1 MNLARPR
8 PLFAFSCASLL
19 ALGALTRDAAA
30 ANANAKSPSP
40 EPENER
46 VGFFESLLPMSF
58 QKRPAVRY
66 NVYTEMTPE
75 GRRRAEAAPA
85 DATLYYTAPAGTL
98 AQVGWQPAAGEK
110 APPWEQLQKS
120 MEEAL
125 AGNGFLPVNDAHPRP
140 DLLIVFNY
148 GSHGTDIAT
157 LAINPPDAEVDA
169 NLPVFPP
176 PVGASE
182 LVSWIFKDPKATEDV
197 LERARFIGGNRVA
210 NALYTALREEANNA
224 RMNATVNRTPGIGIQ
239 LPVSP
244 DFSSPFQILLNTSDP
259 ATRNAVEL
267 AFHTCYFVT
276 ATAYD
281 FAGVEK
287 KQKIPLWQTRMTIEA
302 QGVELREVLR
312 PLIANG
318 GPFLGRETPEAVT
331 VQRRLDRAGRVDIGE
346 ATVVRDNEPTST
358 SAPAPA
364 STPPPAPA
372 PANTPAT
379 PNPADAR

>member
-1 MNLARPR
+1 MNSPWQR
-8 PLFAFSCASLL
+8 PLFALSCASLL
-19 ALGALTRDAAA
+19 AFVGPMRAADAAA
-30 ANANAKSPSP
+30 ITPNTPPVSDT
-40 EPENER
+40 ER
-46 VGFFESLLPMSF
+46 VGFFQSLLPTSL
-58 QKRPAVRY
+58 QKRPNVRY

-75 GRRRAEAAPA
+75 GRKRAEASSGQ
-85 DATLYYTAPAGTL
+85 TLYYTAPPGTF
-98 AQVGWQPAAGEK
+98 AQAGWQPAGGEK
-110 APPWEQLQKS
+110 APRWDQLQRS
-120 MEEAL
+120 MEDAL

-176 PVGASE
+176 PAGASE
-182 LVSWIFKDPKATEDV
+182 LVSWIFRDPKATEDV
-197 LERARFIGGNRVA
+197 LDRARFIGGNKVA
-210 NALYTALREEANNA
+210 NALLTALIEEGNNA

-244 DFSSPFQILLNTSDP
+244 DFGSPFQILLNSSDP

-302 QGVELREVLR
+302 QGVDLREVLK
-312 PLIANG
+312 PLIANTG
-318 GPFLGRETPEAVT
+318 YYLGRETTEAVT
-331 VQRRLDRAGRVDIGE
+331 VQKRLDREGRVEIGE
-346 ATVVRDNEPTST
+346 ATVVRDSDAT
-358 SAPAPA
+358 PAP
-364 STPPPAPA
+364 TPPAAP
-372 PANTPAT
+372 PSGG
-379 PNPADAR
+379 R